1 MSLRARLALALAV
14 VAIGTAGAIA
24 LLTPLII
31 NRGFASLDTGA
42 IATPGAGQGQGPGA
56 GAGQGAGGGQG
67 PGAGQGQGQHL
78 AEVRESMILTIILVA
93 GVAALVASLG
103 GVWAAG
109 RLVRPIRRLEAAAA
123 AVAGGDLA
131 GRSGLAD
138 RPDELGDLGRSFD
151 GMAAA
156 LERGEEDRRRFM
168 QDAVHELRTPLAVVE
183 ATTSAVLDGVYAH
196 DDEHLRTIRDQA
208 RLLTRIVDDLRTI
221 SLAEGGRLD
230 LHAERVDV
238 AGVLG
243 DAARDVEARAVEVGR
258 TVAVEPIA
266 ADAAGV
272 DLAVLADR
280 DRVRQALAALL
291 DNALRH
297 TPPGGRVVLAGRAA
311 TGKTVRIEVRDTG
324 PGIAAEDLPRVFD
337 RLYQADPARDRR
349 TGSSGLGLAIVRA
362 LVEAQGG
369 RVGAG
374 AAPEGGAL
382 VWMELPRA

>member
-1 MSLRARLALALAV
+1 
-14 VAIGTAGAIA
+14 
-24 LLTPLII
+24 
-31 NRGFASLDTGA
+31 
-42 IATPGAGQGQGPGA
+42 
-56 GAGQGAGGGQG
+56 
-67 PGAGQGQGQHL
+67 
-78 AEVRESMILTIILVA
+78 
-93 GVAALVASLG
+93 
-103 GVWAAG
+103 
-109 RLVRPIRRLEAAAA
+109 
-123 AVAGGDLA
+123 
-131 GRSGLAD
+131 
-138 RPDELGDLGRSFD
+138 
-151 GMAAA
+151 
-156 LERGEEDRRRFM
+156 M

-243 DAARDVEARAVEVGR
+243 DAARDVEARAAETGRAVTVEP
-258 TVAVEPIA
+258 VAV
-266 ADAAGV
+266 DAAGAN
-272 DLAVLADR
+272 LAVVADR

-297 TPPGGRVVLAGRAA
+297 APPGGRVVLAGRAA
-311 TGKTVRIEVRDTG
+311 TGGAVRVEVRDTG
-324 PGIAAEDLPRVFD
+324 PGIAAEDLARVFD

-362 LVEAQGG
+362 LAEAQGG

>member
-1 MSLRARLALALAV
+1 MTLRARLALALAV

-31 NRGFASLDTGA
+31 NRGFASLDIGA
-42 IATPGAGQGQGPGA
+42 IATPGAGQGQGQGPGA
-56 GAGQGAGGGQG
+56 GAGQG

-138 RPDELGDLGRSFD
+138 RTDELGDLGRSFD

-243 DAARDVEARAVEVGR
+243 DAARDVEARAVGAGR
-258 TVAVEPIA
+258 SVAVEPVP
-266 ADAAGV
+266 ADAVGV
-272 DLAVLADR
+272 GLAVVADR

-297 TPPGGRVVLAGRAA
+297 APPGGRVVLAGRAA
-311 TGKTVRIEVRDTG
+311 SGTTVRIEVRDTG
-324 PGIAAEDLPRVFD
+324 PGIADEDLPRVFD

-374 AAPEGGAL
+374 TAPEGGAL

>member
-1 MSLRARLALALAV
+1 
-14 VAIGTAGAIA
+14 
-24 LLTPLII
+24 
-31 NRGFASLDTGA
+31 
-42 IATPGAGQGQGPGA
+42 
-56 GAGQGAGGGQG
+56 
-67 PGAGQGQGQHL
+67 
-78 AEVRESMILTIILVA
+78 MILTIILVA

-138 RPDELGDLGRSFD
+138 RTDELGDLGRSFD

-243 DAARDVEARAVEVGR
+243 DAARDVEARAVGAGR
-258 TVAVEPIA
+258 SVAVEPVP
-266 ADAAGV
+266 ADAVGV
-272 DLAVLADR
+272 GLAVVADR

-297 TPPGGRVVLAGRAA
+297 APPGGRVVLAGRAA
-311 TGKTVRIEVRDTG
+311 SGTTVRIEVRDTG
-324 PGIAAEDLPRVFD
+324 PGIADEDLPRVFD

-374 AAPEGGAL
+374 TAPEGGAL

>member
-24 LLTPLII
+24 LLTPYII
-31 NRGFASLDTGA
+31 NRGFASIDTGSV
-42 IATPGAGQGQGPGA
+42 ATPGAGQGPGQ
-56 GAGQGAGGGQG
+56 GAGQGAGTG

-78 AEVRESMILTIILVA
+78 ADVRETMILTIVLVA
-93 GVAALVASLG
+93 GAAALVASLG
-103 GVWAAG
+103 GIWAAG
-109 RLVRPIRRLEAAAA
+109 RLTRPIRRLEQAAA
-123 AVAGGDLA
+123 AVAAGNLA

-138 RPDELGDLGRSFD
+138 RSDELGDLGRSFD

-183 ATTSAVLDGVYAH
+183 ATTSAVLDGVYTH

-208 RLLTRIVDDLRTI
+208 RLLTRIVEDLRTI

-230 LHAERVDV
+230 LHAERVEV
-238 AGVLG
+238 AGVLA
-243 DAARDVEARAVEVGR
+243 DAARDVEARAGEAGRAISVES
-258 TVAVEPIA
+258 PL
-266 ADAAGV
+266 ADLV
-272 DLAVLADR
+272 VVADR
-280 DRVRQALAALL
+280 DRVRQVLAALL

-297 TPPGGRVVLAGRAA
+297 TPPGGGVVLAGRAVA
-311 TGKTVRIEVRDTG
+311 AGVVRIEVRDTG
-324 PGIAAEDLPRVFD
+324 PGIAAEDLPHVFD

-349 TGSSGLGLAIVRA
+349 TGSSGLGLSIVRA

-374 AAPEGGAL
+374 TAPEGGAL

>member
-42 IATPGAGQGQGPGA
+42 IDAPGAGQGQGPGA
-56 GAGQGAGGGQG
+56 GQGAGAG

-78 AEVRESMILTIILVA
+78 ADVRETMILTIVLVA
-93 GVAALVASLG
+93 GAAALVASLG

-109 RLVRPIRRLEAAAA
+109 RLTRPIRRLEEAAA
-123 AVAGGDLA
+123 AVAAGNLA

-138 RPDELGDLGRSFD
+138 RSDELGDLGRSFD

-208 RLLTRIVDDLRTI
+208 RLLTRIVEDLRTI
-221 SLAEGGRLD
+221 SLAEGGQLD
-230 LHAERVDV
+230 LHADRVEV
-238 AGVLG
+238 AGVLA
-243 DAARDVEARAVEVGR
+243 DAARDVEARADEAGR
-258 TVAVEPIA
+258 AVAVESPA
-266 ADAAGV
+266 A
-272 DLAVLADR
+272 DLAVVADR
-280 DRVRQALAALL
+280 DRVRQVLAALL

-297 TPPGGRVVLAGRAA
+297 TPPAGRIVLAGRAGA
-311 TGKTVRIEVRDTG
+311 AGVVRIEVRDTG
-324 PGIAAEDLPRVFD
+324 PGIAAEDLPHVFD

-374 AAPEGGAL
+374 TAPEGGAL
-382 VWMELPRA
+382 VWLELPRA